1 VSLTSSD
8 LELVDD
14 SGLQTVG
21 MRFLNVTVP
30 PGATIVNA
38 YIQFQV
44 DEATSVTT
52 SLRIEGHDVDNAAVF
67 TTASNNISSRVR
79 TTAFQSWAP
88 AAWNTVAAAG
98 APQRTPNISN
108 VIKEIV
114 DRPLWTGGNA
124 LVVIIT
130 GTTGKRV
137 AEAYDGVPAAAPLLH
152 IEYTP

>member
-1 VSLTSSD
+1 VSLDSSD

-14 SGLQTVG
+14 SGVQTVG

-38 YIQFQV
+38 YVQFQV
-44 DEATSVTT
+44 DETTSVATN
-52 SLRIEGHDVDNAAVF
+52 LRIEAHDVDNAGVF
-67 TTASNNISSRVR
+67 TTSSNNISSRVR
-79 TTAFQSWAP
+79 TTAFQLWTP
-88 AAWNTVAAAG
+88 PAWNTEGAAG
-98 APQRTPNISN
+98 VAQRTPNISN

-114 DRPLWTGGNA
+114 DRPLWVSGNA

-130 GTTGKRV
+130 GTGKRV